1 MPLAQHSRD
10 DRKAVLAEVK
20 RLFDEYLGARSE
32 FERDLQVVLEGNQ
45 HPKAVKALLGAVNA
59 RKLAF
64 GRYVAAAASAAGED

>member
-10 DRKAVLAEVK
+10 DRQAVLAKVK
-20 RLFDEYLGARSE
+20 RLHHEYLGARSE

-45 HPKAVKALLGAVNA
+45 RSKAVNTLIGAFNA

-64 GRYVAAAASAAGED
+64 GRYVAAAAKAAED